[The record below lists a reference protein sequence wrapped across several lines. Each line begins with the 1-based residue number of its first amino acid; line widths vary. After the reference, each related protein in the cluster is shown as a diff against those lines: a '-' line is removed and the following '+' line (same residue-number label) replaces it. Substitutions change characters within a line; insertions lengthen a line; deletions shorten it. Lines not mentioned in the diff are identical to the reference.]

1 MRAGSIISAILVV
14 WLLIGVLATWQ
25 RGYFSSSNTNCAAT
39 GTIVVTVLAGPLNY
53 IGVNPKINCQLP
65 QPSP

>member
-14 WLLIGVLATWQ
+14 WLLIGVLATGQ